1 MIFDSETTLK
11 YSKLISELD
20 HGVMRM
26 VFASYGA
33 EKYCDPLIKSSF
45 YLMRFMKYRTPQ
57 VDEINVGLHP
67 HVDKDFLGILDT
79 NQVTGL
85 EIELKNGDWITY
97 EPLPFSSTFLVIAGE
112 PFQVNKQTSYT
123 LFKTIQS
130 PLLVLSL

>member
-1 MIFDSETTLK
+1 
-11 YSKLISELD
+11 
-20 HGVMRM
+20 MRM

-45 YLMRFMKYRTPQ
+45 YLMRFLKYRTPQ

-123 LFKTIQS
+123 LFKTIMPKNICQS